1 MIKICN
7 RYTSNYLKKS
17 NSKKGKEIDD
27 LIGHIIKFL
36 KWSPKNSSETVDDE
50 IENIELYRE
59 RPKKRYIS
67 KKREWITDIIMLW
80 S

>member
-7 RYTSNYLKKS
+7 RDTSNYLKKS

-50 IENIELYRE
+50 IENIELHRE

-67 KKREWITDIIMLW
+67 
-80 S
+80 